1 MNMNTYE
8 AIMTRRSTR
17 NYKPDP
23 VEYEKLQKI
32 IEAGRFAPSGGNNQT
47 NHFFVVTD
55 KAVISKLA
63 ALAEKAFARMEISE
77 DMYESLKKSIS
88 RSKAGGYVYS
98 YNAPVLI
105 IIANQKDYG
114 NNIADCSVA
123 LENMMLEANELDLGS
138 CWVNQLRWL
147 NEDPEL
153 LDYLSDL
160 GLKENERVYGAMIL
174 GYPDSTDGK
183 PARNALE
190 RKGNEVTF
198 IE

>member
-1 MNMNTYE
+1 MLMNTYD

-23 VEYEKLQKI
+23 VEEEKLQKI
-32 IEAGRFAPSGGNNQT
+32 IDAGRFAPSGGNNQT

-55 KAVISKLA
+55 KMVMSKLA
-63 ALAEKAFARMEISE
+63 ELAEKAFAQMEIAE
-77 DMYESLKKSIS
+77 DTYESLKKSIS

-105 IIANQKDYG
+105 IVANKKDYG
-114 NNIADCSVA
+114 NNVADCSVA

-147 NEDPEL
+147 NEYPEL
-153 LDYLSDL
+153 LKYLYEL
-160 GLKENERVYGAMIL
+160 GLKENERVYGGMIL
-174 GYPDSTDGK
+174 GYPVSSDGN
-183 PARNALE
+183 PARTPLE
-190 RKGNEVTF
+190 RKGNEVTYV
-198 IE
+198 